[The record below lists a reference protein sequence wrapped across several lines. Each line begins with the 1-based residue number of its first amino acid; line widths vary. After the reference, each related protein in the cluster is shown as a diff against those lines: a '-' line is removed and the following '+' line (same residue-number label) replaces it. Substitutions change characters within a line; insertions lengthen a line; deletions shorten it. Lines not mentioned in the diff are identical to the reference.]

1 MFFCRD
7 LRFDKVPLPVYY
19 SLKYMKKIYSLLS
32 LLLTSVLFSGCFTM
46 MYHDE
51 VVERGAH
58 EYIEKPF
65 SDDNRMGHYIGCQ
78 DYEGALYDV
87 FVFKNLIETGKDR
100 YVKICLPHKDEEWH
114 EDKEY
119 SERFIVPASELS
131 QYKWSRRGPQ
141 LYDYEVDA
149 SKMKTAEGLVIM
161 EAGAEDFSDE
171 KSLADCMVTVSY
183 WQKGKV
189 LFLSCDYNSPMK
201 NKYSFAFFIPS
212 KSVMDFY
219 GKGKPFPSYIFSY
232 LGYPGPIAA
241 DVVTSPFQIFIMW
254 FVFRDFNLG
263 G

>member
-1 MFFCRD
+1 
-7 LRFDKVPLPVYY
+7 
-19 SLKYMKKIYSLLS
+19 MKKVCGALFFLLS
-32 LLLTSVLFSGCFTM
+32 LFLFSGCFTM

-51 VVERGAH
+51 VVERGARD
-58 EYIEKPF
+58 YIEKPF
-65 SDDNRMGHYIGCQ
+65 SDDNRWGHYIGIQ
-78 DYEGALYDV
+78 DYNGVFYDV
-87 FVFKNLIETGKDR
+87 FVFKNLIETSGDR

-149 SKMKTAEGLVIM
+149 SKMKTAEGLVIL
-161 EAGAEDFSDE
+161 EASAEDFS
-171 KSLADCMVTVSY
+171 KKKRLADCRVDVSF

-189 LFLSCDYNSPMK
+189 LFLRCDYDSPMK

>member
-1 MFFCRD
+1 
-7 LRFDKVPLPVYY
+7 
-19 SLKYMKKIYSLLS
+19 MKKVCGALFFLLIPF
-32 LLLTSVLFSGCFTM
+32 LFSGCFTM

-65 SDDNRMGHYIGCQ
+65 SDDNRWGHYIGIQ
-78 DYEGALYDV
+78 DYNGVFYDV
-87 FVFKNLIETGKDR
+87 FVFKNLIETAEDR

-119 SERFIVPASELS
+119 SERFIVPVSVLS
-131 QYKWSRRGPQ
+131 SYQWSRRGPQ

-149 SKMKTAEGLVIM
+149 SKMKTVEGLVIM